1 MKAHAL
7 GFVFSCVATMGVG
20 ASASTPVLA
29 EQTMSV
35 DAIEGEQLERQIWS
49 DIKAKN
55 WAAVEAGIAGGFQ
68 SVHPDG
74 ARDRDAE
81 LALIKGLD
89 LGDYSL
95 QGFKVTRNNDDL
107 IVTYWI
113 SVQETI
119 DGKRLSSKPA
129 MRLSVWEQ
137 NDSGGWQWISH
148 ANLNPL

>member
-1 MKAHAL
+1 MKAHTL
-7 GFVFSCVATMGVG
+7 GLVFSCVATMGVG
-20 ASASTPVLA
+20 ASVSTAVLA

-35 DAIEGEQLERQIWS
+35 DAVEGEQLERQIWS
-49 DIKAKN
+49 DIQAKN

-107 IVTYWI
+107 IVSYWI

-137 NDSGGWQWISH
+137 NASGGWQWVSH